1 MVATIYSGYKYGTS
15 AAGTAGGIVTW
26 SYATLPGQT
35 YSFSGAIVQT
45 AYRNA
50 IAAAFAAWE
59 AVINIDFEYDASDSN
74 NNSIRL
80 GWDIIDGAG
89 GTAAGSTTQVTVRTD
104 YDAIKYSEIRFELAE
119 DWTTDIVADP
129 TGIDFYAQA
138 LRLIGRALGLAP
150 STDVTSVMHPTAGVR
165 VLSATDLAS
174 IKALY
179 GNPIVVV
186 APTAEADELN
196 GTAAANTIDG
206 LAGDDV
212 ISGLAGADKLYGS
225 AGNDQLYGG
234 LGNDILRGG
243 DDDDYLDGQSE
254 NDTLYGGNGNDAMFG
269 QTGQDKLYGEAGNDY
284 ILGGTGTDVVS
295 GGDGDDYV
303 NSGGGYD
310 TFIFAVGDDHDTFA
324 AFANGLDKINVSTF
338 DYATFAALKLDAHQA
353 GTSVVIQFN
362 ETDSLTIQNFTM
374 AMMTAGDFIL

>member
-1 MVATIYSGYKYGTS
+1 MLATVYSGYKYGTS
-15 AAGTAGGIVTW
+15 AAGTTGGVVTW

-35 YSFSGAIVQT
+35 FSFSGAIVQT

-89 GTAAGSTTQVTVRTD
+89 GTAASSTTQITVRD
-104 YDAIKYSEIRFELAE
+104 GYDAIKYSEIRFEAAE
-119 DWTTDIVADP
+119 DWTTDIVVDP

-138 LRLIGRALGLAP
+138 LRLIGRALGLNS

-165 VLSATDLAS
+165 VLSATDLAN

-186 APTAEADELN
+186 APTAEADVLD

-206 LAGDDV
+206 LAGDD
-212 ISGLAGADKLYGS
+212 IINGLGGADKLFGS

-234 LGNDILRGG
+234 TGNDTLRGG
-243 DDDDYLDGQSE
+243 DDNDYLDGQSE
-254 NDTLYGGNGNDAMFG
+254 NDIVYGGNGDDFVFG
-269 QTGQDKLYGEAGNDY
+269 GKGQDKLYGDAGNDV
-284 ILGGTGTDVVS
+284 LSGGTGSDFLTGGTGDDILTS
-295 GGDGDDYV
+295 GGAYDRFVFRAGDD
-303 NSGGGYD
+303 NETITD
-310 TFIFAVGDDHDTFA
+310 FAR
-324 AFANGLDKINVSTF
+324 GLDKIDLSSYDF
-338 DYATFAALKLDAHQA
+338 ATFAALKSQA
-353 GTSVVIQFN
+353 VQQGTSVYIN
-362 ETDSLTIQNFTM
+362 LYNDDSITIQNYTM
-374 AMMTAGDFIL
+374 AKLVTGDFIL